1 MLNPVKKGDGN
12 GGNRTPQPLPSVQ
25 SVKQAAAVH
34 GRGSP
39 PLPPSSSIS
48 LVKPTITSSIEL
60 PNAAGGGHMTYTT
73 PLYPSH
79 SGMIGMAAV
88 GGGMV
93 VAGSNSG
100 IMTPEGLFACQGMY
114 TILTAVQ

>member
-1 MLNPVKKGDGN
+1 MGDGN
-12 GGNRTPQPLPSVQ
+12 GSSRTPQPLPSVQ

-48 LVKPTITSSIEL
+48 LVKPTIASSTEL
-60 PNAAGGGHMTYTT
+60 SNAAGGHMTYTT
-73 PLYPSH
+73 PLYPSP
-79 SGMIGMAAV
+79 SGMIGMTV

-100 IMTPEGLFACQGMY
+100 IMTAEGLFTCQGN
-114 TILTAVQ
+114 TSIILLYH